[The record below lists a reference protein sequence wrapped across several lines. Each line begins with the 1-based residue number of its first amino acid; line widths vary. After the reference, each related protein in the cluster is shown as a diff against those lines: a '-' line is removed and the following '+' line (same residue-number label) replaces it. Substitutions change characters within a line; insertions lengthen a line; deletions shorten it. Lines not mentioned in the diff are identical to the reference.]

1 MKQSFFACPAP
12 FSFPIVVIQYRKG
25 ADGMSFEDLEIDAH
39 YSPRERQMRI
49 YRYLFENSNKDHY
62 VSTKQLKAFLYNLG
76 IEVHINTLYNDLVE
90 IQTTFGVSIEYDQR
104 KKGYRMTGTL
114 FEPYEIRLIAHSIQS
129 SKFITQTKA
138 RDLIGKIKTLTDTY
152 TASSLASDAFVF
164 DRIRSQNDSSIPHI
178 ERLYQA
184 ITEDSQIK
192 FKRYSFTPDKSNP
205 KSYSKSGQLLT
216 VSPYKL
222 IWHNGNLYL
231 LAYVGGKRNRLD
243 YFRVDR
249 MENITKP
256 LGIQREGKEKYQ
268 EYEKKQKKVK
278 VFDMVMGT
286 QYDVKMRF
294 VNGLASAVIDKFGK
308 DIMMI
313 PDGDHF
319 ITTQTIDVNAAFLA
333 WMASFGGGAEI
344 VGPDKVI
351 ERMKKFIENA
361 AKVYKN
367 DGETL

>member
-1 MKQSFFACPAP
+1 
-12 FSFPIVVIQYRKG
+12 
-25 ADGMSFEDLEIDAH
+25 MSFEDLDLEPH

-49 YRYLFENSNKDHY
+49 YKYLLENSNKDHV
-62 VSTKQLKAFLYNLG
+62 VSTKRLRQALSDVG
-76 IEVHINTLYNDLVE
+76 IDCHINTLYNDIEE
-90 IQTTFGVSIEYDQR
+90 IKTTFGVNIAYDQS

-114 FEPYEIRLIAHSIQS
+114 FEPYEVRLMAHSVQA
-129 SKFITQTKA
+129 SKFITQSKA
-138 RDLIGKIKTLTDTY
+138 RELIGKIKTLTDTY
-152 TASSLASDAFVF
+152 TASSLNNDAFVF
-164 DRIRSQNDSSIPHI
+164 ERIRSQNDNTIPHI

-184 ITEDSQIK
+184 IDEDSQIK
-192 FKRYSFTPDKSNP
+192 FKRFSFTPDKSAP

-222 IWHNGNLYL
+222 IWFNGNLYL
-231 LAYVGGKRNRLD
+231 LAYVGGKRNRFD

-256 LGIQREGKEKYQ
+256 LGIPREGKDKYQ
-268 EYEKKQKKVK
+268 EYEKKLKTVK

-313 PDGDHF
+313 PNGDYF
-319 ITTQTIDVNAAFLA
+319 TTTQKIDVNAAFLA

-344 VGPDKVI
+344 VSPEKVV
-351 ERMKKFIENA
+351 ERMKRFLENA
-361 AKVYKN
+361 AKVYGMTVKN
-367 DGETL
+367 DGEM